1 MIIKLYAN
9 HMMLNSFLKEKKS
22 ITGKA
27 KCDGYFNTEI
37 LIDTND
43 IELEPSVSFTDA
55 LLISPKSKKEVL

>member
-1 MIIKLYAN
+1 
-9 HMMLNSFLKEKKS
+9 MMLNSFLKEKKS